1 MGVNSQLVLLG
12 DKMSASLPSASE
24 TKILNLLFVEHFLI
38 FQIIVLKIS
47 PENSHHFFIDVL
59 KGFFFKRSVS
69 REK

>member
-1 MGVNSQLVLLG
+1 
-12 DKMSASLPSASE
+12 MSASLPPASE

-47 PENSHHFFIDVL
+47 RENGVTIFFFIDVL
-59 KGFFFKRSVS
+59 KGLFKRSLS